1 MRDSM
6 TTLDQI
12 IAEAQREGK
21 FEDLE
26 GKGKPLVIDTS
37 PDAVIKGIL
46 KEANV
51 SLAPEWI
58 TLASEIERL
67 LEQER
72 QLLETY
78 AAAAEADVAALMGSG
93 GPAAAEATPS
103 EQLLTEEPRRRGW
116 RALIGPLARKRPDTP
131 ARPLR
136 EEPTVGAFQRRWDQ
150 TLEQYAALLHQLNR
164 KIRRFNQ
171 IVPLTNRQRG
181 LLPVRERLD
190 AFTERFPRLARAE
203 DGTVRLERGHVPASL
218 LAPPAEPQER
228 MRPKRDVLEAKALL
242 GMTERGRKPPPPI
255 G

>member
-1 MRDSM
+1 MRDPM

-51 SLAPEWI
+51 LLTPEWI

-67 LEQER
+67 LEQE
-72 QLLETY
+72 QQFLESYAT
-78 AAAAEADVAALMGSG
+78 AAAADMAALMSSG
-93 GPAAAEATPS
+93 EPAAAEASPS
-103 EQLLTEEPRRRGW
+103 EQPLTEEPRRRGW
-116 RALIGPLARKRPDTP
+116 RALIAPLAGKRPDTP
-131 ARPLR
+131 ARRSR

-150 TLEQYAALLHQLNR
+150 TLERYAALLHELNR

-171 IVPLTNRQRG
+171 IVPLVHRQRG
-181 LLPVRERLD
+181 LLPVRERLE
-190 AFTERFPRLARAE
+190 AFTERFSRLARAA
-203 DGTVRLERGHVPASL
+203 DGTVRPERGHVPASL
-218 LAPPAEPQER
+218 VAPPVDPQESR
-228 MRPKRDVLEAKALL
+228 RPKRDVLEAKALW